1 MGKINLTALRVRRR
15 ALADIQAGRTQ
26 NFPVWLNAIAD
37 IPPAQILTRQQPI
50 PHPETQVRMTKV
62 EGKKDPVQVVTVTQ
76 RRKPKSAKASRLFS
90 PVEIKYEEDKL
101 RQQFF
106 QDHPWELAR
115 PRVVVETTGNQHKNS
130 DFSKTVSQPHLPL
143 SGENVIQRQLHL
155 LENVPDMTVESAY
168 DIARREFY
176 QLRRREAVQKRIAKE
191 EAEHMGAEP
200 EEGVLQWGMRVENK
214 WYNDWQD
221 WSEAQV
227 SEQMQ
232 RSAAFADSAA
242 PVDDT
247 LLGGTSPD
255 EPLRLQEQS
264 QQQRQQQQPQPGQVR
279 GPQVGGRG
287 SGTSPFDI
295 QRARN
300 DKFARA

>member
-15 ALADIQAGRTQ
+15 ALADIQAGRAQ
-26 NFPVWLNAIAD
+26 SFPVWLNAIAD

-50 PHPETQVRMTKV
+50 PHPETQVRMKTV
-62 EGKKDPVQVVTVTQ
+62 EGKRNPVQVVTVTQ

-115 PRVVVETTGNQHKNS
+115 PRVVVETTGNQHKQS
-130 DFSKTVSQPHLPL
+130 DFSKSVSQPHLQL
-143 SGENVIQRQLHL
+143 SGENVVQRQLHL
-155 LENVPDMTVESAY
+155 LENVPDMSVESAY
-168 DIARREFY
+168 DVARREFY
-176 QLRRREAVQKRIAKE
+176 HLRRREAVQRRVAKE

-214 WYNDWQD
+214 WYNDWQE
-221 WSEAQV
+221 WSEGQV
-227 SEQMQ
+227 MEQMQ
-232 RSAAFADSAA
+232 RSAAFSDSVA

-247 LLGGTSPD
+247 LIGGTTPD
-255 EPLRLQEQS
+255 EPLQLQERGQQSQQPQS
-264 QQQRQQQQPQPGQVR
+264 QQQPQTRQQFM
-279 GPQVGGRG
+279 GRG
-287 SGTSPFDI
+287 GAPNPFAV
-295 QRARN
+295 QQARN
-300 DKFARA
+300 EKFARA